1 MAAQTTTATVDETTF
16 SGANVVSFEA
26 KDFAALAAAGTV
38 TATLTLQGD
47 TNGYYTQAQE
57 IKVAQEATSV
67 SGAFTV
73 DYPGTYTV
81 TLTGAV
87 NGSASATA
95 IVADSTMDG
104 YWAQGKVATNQKADV
119 DGTYYFDYT
128 GAPVDLSV
136 TGLTTWDYQSVD
148 PSGYQTVWYKDTNAN
163 GDFDALADT
172 MLNGAPSDAG
182 SYFLTVWPA
191 GSLDEGF
198 YAPVSKPIVL
208 DVEVLDQAEV
218 EYSLYQVNA
227 SDDYD
232 VSDTTFV
239 YDGTTTFLNADGT
252 VNGLGLAID
261 GVPVDSAFIKNDSD
275 FGSLANTAET
285 GTYYNLEVA
294 NSVKDAK
301 TYTVK
306 VQSKDVV
313 KGTSVSSA
321 TEVANVRM
329 TVLPFDFSQAVVTM
343 GDVEVA
349 TEGTAQ
355 ASKATFEY
363 EGVKLEIDF
372 SNAGASTTVVDTDKL
387 SAGDLKL
394 TVDSFAKST
403 ESTAVQGYLGYFG
416 YWGEYGVSIAPAN
429 AEAFKAKSN
438 FAFAEPAAATVRAAK
453 ELATSFKYDST
464 AFGTGVNVDLTKGE
478 SFDPEKINWTVTSF
492 NGGQPVYYNGENAT
506 VTVYKDGEA
515 VSAATAPGTY
525 TVVVSVTAD
534 RAYSFAGSGQFTLT
548 VKGPEVKAADVTLIV
563 EGKVVTKDSTTAVE
577 YDGQPVEWSVVVRD
591 TETETVLE
599 QGSDYKVEL
608 RDLDANEV
616 VDEIV
621 NAGRYAITVSDGDY
635 AINGGPIV
643 AYVQVNGASF
653 DGFEVVEQAYGYD
666 PAEYELPVVAVGETD
681 PADYYVAGIPYT
693 GSTIQPAVRAY
704 VEKTVNGKQVRAYT
718 DLDPAMYELSYT
730 LKGERA
736 TEVKDKGEYT
746 AKIATTKAFTDEFGA
761 GATIV
766 AKDDTFQVI
775 DSIKAFMDVKPG
787 DWYADESTKARQMG
801 YMNGLGESDMLMGA
815 SNITRADMAIVLMRM
830 AGGNPGMSQNETYP
844 TPFSDVEADAYY
856 AKAIDWAYKAGIV
869 QGFEGS
875 FRPNDFVSREEL
887 ATMVARFAEKAMGQ
901 DVSAQADLAA
911 YTDGASV
918 SEFAKASMAWCVE
931 AGIFGVGT
939 DVLNPQ
945 GTAQRAEVAAI
956 SVRLM
961 PAEEL

>member
-1 MAAQTTTATVDETTF
+1 MAAQTTTATVDETTLN
-16 SGANVVSFEA
+16 GANVVSFEA

-38 TATLTLQGD
+38 TAALKLQGD

-67 SGAFTV
+67 SGAFAV

-81 TLTGAV
+81 DLTGAV
-87 NGSASATA
+87 VGTASAAA

-104 YWAQGKVATNQKADV
+104 YWVQGKVATNQKADV

-148 PSGYQTVWYKDTNAN
+148 PSGYQTVWYKDANAN

-218 EYSLYQVNA
+218 EYSFYQVN
-227 SDDYD
+227 

-239 YDGTTTFLNADGT
+239 YDGATTFLDADGN
-252 VNGLGLAID
+252 VSGLGLAID
-261 GVPVDSAFIKNDSD
+261 GVPAD
-275 FGSLANTAET
+275 
-285 GTYYNLEVA
+285 
-294 NSVKDAK
+294 
-301 TYTVK
+301 
-306 VQSKDVV
+306 
-313 KGTSVSSA
+313 
-321 TEVANVRM
+321 
-329 TVLPFDFSQAVVTM
+329 
-343 GDVEVA
+343 
-349 TEGTAQ
+349 
-355 ASKATFEY
+355 
-363 EGVKLEIDF
+363 
-372 SNAGASTTVVDTDKL
+372 
-387 SAGDLKL
+387 
-394 TVDSFAKST
+394 
-403 ESTAVQGYLGYFG
+403 
-416 YWGEYGVSIAPAN
+416 

-464 AFGTGVNVDLTKGE
+464 AFGTDVPVDLTKGE
-478 SFDPEKINWTVTSF
+478 SFDPEKINWTVAGF
-492 NGGQPVYYNGENAT
+492 NGGKPVYYNGENAT

-515 VSAATAPGTY
+515 VSAATTPGTY

-534 RAYSFAGSGQFTLT
+534 RACSFAGSGQFTLK

-563 EGKVVTKDSTTAVE
+563 EGKVVTEDSTTAVE

-635 AINGGPIV
+635 AIDGGPIV

-666 PAEYELPVVAVGETD
+666 PAEYELPAVAAGETD

-693 GSTIQPAVRAY
+693 GSAIQPAVRAY

-718 DLDPAMYELSYT
+718 DLDPAMYELSYA

-766 AKDDTFQVI
+766 AKDDAFQVI

-787 DWYADESTKARQMG
+787 DWYADEATKARQMG

-830 AGGNPGMSQNETYP
+830 AGGDPGMSQNETYP
-844 TPFSDVEADAYY
+844 TAFSDVEADAYY

-945 GTAQRAEVAAI
+945 DTAQRAEVAAI

-961 PAEEL
+961 PAEEQ